1 VPVRNTRRRYLAFRV
16 LCSRRV
22 SEEQLW
28 STVVS
33 GFRLLYGV
41 KGLSEANLKLIE
53 YEPEASTGILRCSHD
68 HVTQT
73 RATLAR
79 VAELFGQPAVVQ
91 VDRVSGTIKSLRSKS
106 GS

>member
-1 VPVRNTRRRYLAFRV
+1 MPVRNTRRRYLGFRV
-16 LCSRRV
+16 LCSRGV
-22 SEEQLW
+22 PEEQLW
-28 STVVS
+28 DTIVS

-53 YEPEASTGILRCSHD
+53 YDPEASTGIMRCSHD
-68 HVTQT
+68 YVTQT

-79 VAELFGQPAVVQ
+79 IAELFSQPAVVQ

-106 GS
+106 EP

>member
-1 VPVRNTRRRYLAFRV
+1 VPVRNTRRRYLGFRV
-16 LCSRRV
+16 LYGRGA

-28 STVVS
+28 DAIVS

-53 YEPEASTGILRCSHD
+53 YDPEASTGIMRCSHD
-68 HVTQT
+68 YVTQT
-73 RATLAR
+73 RAALAR
-79 VAELFGQPAVVQ
+79 VAELLGQPAVVQ

-106 GS
+106 GP

>member
-16 LCSRRV
+16 LCSRGV
-22 SEEQLW
+22 PEEQLW
-28 STVVS
+28 DTIVS
-33 GFRLLYGV
+33 GFRLIYGV

-73 RATLAR
+73 RAALAR
-79 VAELFGQPAVVQ
+79 VTELLGQPAIIQ
-91 VDRVSGTIKSLRSKS
+91 VDRVSGTIRSLRRKS
-106 GS
+106 GP